1 VPLDRPRAVAD
12 KLAASDFA
20 AANCSSAALIPA
32 CDLLTDIAMSHAD
45 NSRLAARSSA
55 DAAAAEGSRLLHE
68 EFEAYY
74 AARERRR
81 LTTEAWARRM
91 AVRALEAQTQRSSR

>member
-1 VPLDRPRAVAD
+1 
-12 KLAASDFA
+12 
-20 AANCSSAALIPA
+20 
-32 CDLLTDIAMSHAD
+32 MSHAD

-55 DAAAAEGSRLLHE
+55 NAAAAERSRRLHE

-74 AARERRR
+74 AERERRR

-91 AVRALEAQTQRSSR
+91 AARVLEAQTHRSSR

>member
-1 VPLDRPRAVAD
+1 
-12 KLAASDFA
+12 
-20 AANCSSAALIPA
+20 
-32 CDLLTDIAMSHAD
+32 MSHAD
-45 NSRLAARSSA
+45 DSRLAVRSSA
-55 DAAAAEGSRLLHE
+55 DAAATERSRRLHE

-91 AVRALEAQTQRSSR
+91 AATALQAQAHRSSG